1 MVELIYCN
9 EATARELGLTHE
21 GRIFGVP
28 AWLGDLDSGDSV
40 VCITKIPVLM
50 LYTHFCS
57 MLYDFAAALSGQSL
71 HIPLFVGRKL

>member
-1 MVELIYCN
+1 
-9 EATARELGLTHE
+9 
-21 GRIFGVP
+21 
-28 AWLGDLDSGDSV
+28 V

-57 MLYDFAAALSGQSL
+57 MLYDFAAGLSGQSL